1 MCILMTVCLLT
12 MPVSLESTPQKFVS
26 NILVVAKDMVFYW
39 EVKFYPPAPEQLNED
54 LTRYL
59 IVLQI
64 RQDLFNGRL
73 PASFQTSA
81 ILGSYTA
88 QGEIGDYDKHMHQDI
103 EYLRPYSFAPKQ
115 SEELLGRIREL
126 HKTCKYV
133 CHPPSTD

>member
-1 MCILMTVCLLT
+1 
-12 MPVSLESTPQKFVS
+12 
-26 NILVVAKDMVFYW
+26 MVFYW
-39 EVKFYPPAPEQLNED
+39 EGKFYPPAPELLNED

-73 PASFQTSA
+73 PASFHTLA
-81 ILGSYTA
+81 ILGCYTA
-88 QGEIGDYDKHMHQDI
+88 QGEIGDYDRSLHDGIDPI

-115 SEELLGRIREL
+115 SEELLSRICDL

-133 CHPPSTD
+133 KLFSIFIDRVCSVLNLRQIDWFPWCCSN